1 MNEMMT
7 TLSGTFAKAS
17 LTQWLIF
24 LPLFLGVYFLPSLL
38 ALAFNRKHLKLI
50 LIANIPAGFS
60 FIAWGALIVWAVTG
74 KMMEKSSQKKALFNQ
89 GFFMFGRFVLFT
101 AADGTIRPKSGWQP
115 H

>member
-7 TLSGTFAKAS
+7 TLSGAFAKAS

-24 LPLFLGVYFLPSLL
+24 LPVFLGIYFLPSLL
-38 ALAFNRKHLKLI
+38 ALAFNRRHFKLI

-74 KMMEKSSQKKALFNQ
+74 KMMEKKQP
-89 GFFMFGRFVLFT
+89 
-101 AADGTIRPKSGWQP
+101 DKSP
-115 H
+115 V

>member
-7 TLSGTFAKAS
+7 TLSGAFAKAS

-24 LPLFLGVYFLPSLL
+24 LPLFLAVYFLPSLL
-38 ALAFNRKHLKLI
+38 ALAVNRRHLKLI

-74 KMMEKSSQKKALFNQ
+74 KMMEKKQ
-89 GFFMFGRFVLFT
+89 
-101 AADGTIRPKSGWQP
+101 PEKSP
-115 H
+115 V